1 MANMPENSVMKLL
14 NIDQDL
20 FLLSDTVMY
29 RLKNNDNI
37 QKMQKLQIEGWLKTS
52 GLTKV
57 GRIADAKQSGRK
69 RFFSLGANQ
78 LNMYEVVSE
87 TEINLAV
94 QVSNFSQNSQ
104 LLSAVYDRG
113 YYYVT
118 ALDTLYVINTNDQT
132 NI

>member
-1 MANMPENSVMKLL
+1 MANMPQNSVMKLL

-29 RLKNNDNI
+29 RLKNNNNI
-37 QKMQKLQIEGWLKTS
+37 EKMQKVQIEGWLKTS
-52 GLTKV
+52 GLVKV
-57 GRIADAKQSGRK
+57 ERIADEKKSGRK

-94 QVSNFSQNSQ
+94 QVSNFSQNSK

-118 ALDTLYVINTNDQT
+118 ALDILYVINTNNQT